1 MSEIEGIFKTPF
13 RNWLFREDYDWATG
27 SYKVAGSDR
36 EVAVIREYL
45 LGNIADVR
53 LSAKEAN
60 AAISVVQTFDH
71 AATTI
76 RDKLVVME
84 GLAEKVVHGHY
95 TSTDKASL
103 QKQIRKWAKKINDIV
118 NSTKYDGNKLFTS
131 EGKTIV
137 KSTGDG
143 RSIRLFAKD
152 LSFNVENVDLAKD
165 AKAALTTI
173 RDARK
178 RASEYTDYL
187 KSQNTLLRNAMVTIE
202 QKMASAAG
210 IESSDFETKIMQQ
223 FIKNLSSSISND
235 TDVSTDMQANITS
248 HEALPLLKD

>member
-27 SYKVAGSDR
+27 SYKTAGSDR

-53 LSAKEAN
+53 LRAKEAN
-60 AAISVVQTFDH
+60 AAISMVQTIEH
-71 AATTI
+71 AATTL
-76 RDKLVVME
+76 RDKLTLME
-84 GLAEKVVHGHY
+84 KLAEKAANGYY
-95 TSTDKASL
+95 TNTDKASM
-103 QKQIRKWAKKINDIV
+103 QKHLTELAKDINDIV
-118 NSTKYDGNKLFTS
+118 DSTEYDGNKLFTS
-131 EGKTIV
+131 EGQAIV
-137 KSTGDG
+137 KSIGDG
-143 RSIRLFAKD
+143 RSFRLFAKD

-178 RASEYTDYL
+178 RASEYTNYL
-187 KSQNTLLRNAMVTIE
+187 KSQNELLQDEMATVE
-202 QKMASAAG
+202 QKMASSAG

-235 TDVSTDMQANITS
+235 TNVSTDVQANITS
-248 HEALPLLKD
+248 HEALPLLND